1 MEEENKVKLHGM
13 WEKYKRKAIE
23 EAYEKME
30 ILDKGIKEF
39 FPDGTPKIDGQNLGL
54 IDIMVSAVLGTQKA
68 NEQVQGVKI
77 VDPESVIPVENV
89 DAFDPLH
96 FFNDNTVTIH
106 YTIKK
111 NSKIIHTHL
120 LKSDLLG
127 SDIFYANALLDWYC
141 KSSSMDS
148 ALKLFVTI
156 PHPDVIYWN
165 IMVSGYNNRCSFEDS
180 WWFFLRIVSL
190 GFETNGFTYGS
201 VLSDCTALQAI
212 LSVSYSKRVELAL
225 RIKGIPYEY
234 IAEDLSNKSPL
245 LLQYNPIHKKIPV
258 LVHN

>member
-1 MEEENKVKLHGM
+1 
-13 WEKYKRKAIE
+13 
-23 EAYEKME
+23 ME
-30 ILDKGIKEF
+30 ILEKGIKEF

-77 VDPESVIPVENV
+77 VDPE
-89 DAFDPLH
+89 
-96 FFNDNTVTIH
+96 
-106 YTIKK
+106 
-111 NSKIIHTHL
+111 
-120 LKSDLLG
+120 
-127 SDIFYANALLDWYC
+127 
-141 KSSSMDS
+141 
-148 ALKLFVTI
+148 
-156 PHPDVIYWN
+156 
-165 IMVSGYNNRCSFEDS
+165 RCSFEDS